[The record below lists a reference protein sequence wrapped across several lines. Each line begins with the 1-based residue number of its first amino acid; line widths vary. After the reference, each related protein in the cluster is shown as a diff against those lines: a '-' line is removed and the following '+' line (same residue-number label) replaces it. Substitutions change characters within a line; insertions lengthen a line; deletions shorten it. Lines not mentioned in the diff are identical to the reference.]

1 MTESN
6 KKTLSPRRAKIIA
19 TLGPSTSEE
28 EAIESLLKA
37 GVDVVRLNFSHGDHA
52 FFRILVNRV
61 RAVSARLGKTVG
73 ILQDLQG
80 PKIRTG
86 LMKGGQIQ
94 LHSGEETIVTTEEVL
109 GTAERFSTQYKLFPK
124 EISVGDVVLLD
135 DGKLAI
141 RVKKILG
148 NFDVLCDVIH
158 GGVLRSKKGINL
170 PGSKVAMSSLT
181 EKDLKDLRFGAEL
194 GVDAVALS
202 FVREAE
208 DIHHLRRE
216 LAQSK
221 SRPLLIAK
229 LEKPQAIDALE
240 EILDASDGVM
250 VARGDLGV
258 EIPPERVPIVQ
269 KDIIDKAVRRGKF
282 VIVATQMLES
292 MIVDPRPTR
301 AEASDVANAVLDGA
315 DLLMMSAETASGD
328 YPIKAV
334 EFMDRII
341 RHAEESDMAF
351 YELTDMG
358 LETKAEQTQQ
368 NAASLAGVRA
378 AAELDSKAIVIYT
391 TSGATAR
398 LVSHYRPKTPL
409 IAFVPNAA
417 QQRRLAFAWGIQTEI
432 IQHPMNIEDLI
443 EQINERLLA
452 RGLNAG
458 DTVAVLT
465 KIPLL
470 SSQRTN
476 TVYVHTVS
484 HGHSL

>member
-1 MTESN
+1 MNDMSENALT
-6 KKTLSPRRAKIIA
+6 PRRAKIIA
-19 TLGPSTSEE
+19 TLGPASSHE
-28 EAIESLLKA
+28 EAIEALLRA
-37 GVDVVRLNFSHGDHA
+37 GADVVRLNFSHGDHA

-61 RAVSARLGKTVG
+61 RAVSARLGKPVG

-94 LHSGEETIVTTEEVL
+94 LRSGEETTVTTEEIL
-109 GTAERFSTQYKLFPK
+109 GTSERFATQYKLFPK
-124 EISVGDVVLLD
+124 EVSVGDIVMLD
-135 DGKLAI
+135 DGKLAL

-158 GGVLRSKKGINL
+158 GGILRSKKGINL
-170 PGSKVAMSSLT
+170 PASKMSVDSLT
-181 EKDLKDLRFGAEL
+181 EKDIKDLHFGAEL

-202 FVREAE
+202 FVRDAE
-208 DIHHLRRE
+208 DMHQLRRE
-216 LAQSK
+216 LAHSK
-221 SRPLLIAK
+221 SKPLLIAK
-229 LEKPQAIDALE
+229 LEKPQAIEALE
-240 EILDASDGVM
+240 GILLASDGVM

-269 KDIIDKAVRRGKF
+269 KEIIDKAVRRGKF

-315 DLLMMSAETASGD
+315 DMVMLSAETASGNFPVD
-328 YPIKAV
+328 AV
-334 EFMDRII
+334 KFMDRII
-341 RHAEESDMAF
+341 RHAEESDMAV
-351 YELTDMG
+351 YELTDIG
-358 LETKAEQTQQ
+358 LETEAEQNQQ

-409 IAFVPNAA
+409 IAFVPNAS
-417 QQRRLAFAWGIQTEI
+417 QQRRLAFNWGIRTEI
-432 IQHPMNIEDLI
+432 IQHPLNIEDLI

-452 RGLNAG
+452 AGLSAG

-476 TVYVHTVS
+476 TVYVHTVVS
-484 HGHSL
+484 KK